1 MYSLIQC
8 STVQCSAVCLCLAS
22 ITAGAGAPLWYILR
36 LTHIQPTTCQLIHV
50 FFYLYY
56 VNTDIRVCVCRN
68 TRVQWVQSTSCQV
81 IHLFFF
87 GHPSTPIPLSL
98 TVDRTCHFVIWASL
112 SLSIYICQK
121 SNEYSSEWGRGHKI
135 IFIHNVD
142 LKVILNFVIS
152 TNQIFVKISLLKS

>member
-56 VNTDIRVCVCRN
+56 VNTDIRVCVYVEI
-68 TRVQWVQSTSCQV
+68 RVYNEYNLHLAKSYIYSFSATHQHQYHYLSPLIGHVTSWSEPLCLWVSTSAKKAMNKA
-81 IHLFFF
+81 LNEAED
-87 GHPSTPIPLSL
+87 TKLSL
-98 TVDRTCHFVIWASL
+98 FIMWIWKSYWIL
-112 SLSIYICQK
+112 SLAPIK
-121 SNEYSSEWGRGHKI
+121 
-135 IFIHNVD
+135 
-142 LKVILNFVIS
+142 
-152 TNQIFVKISLLKS
+152 